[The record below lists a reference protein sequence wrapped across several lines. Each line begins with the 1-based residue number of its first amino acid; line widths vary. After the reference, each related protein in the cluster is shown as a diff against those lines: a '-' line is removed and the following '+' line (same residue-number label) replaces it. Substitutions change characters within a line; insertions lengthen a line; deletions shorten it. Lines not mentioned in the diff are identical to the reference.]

1 MSDFRVVEY
10 EKDFNIKVNK
20 KKYKAE
26 FKNKYKQ
33 AKNHY
38 RYVSKSAE
46 RDYFGEVVYNCKC
59 AYCGVDKTIQ
69 GASNYEIDHFL
80 NKANHK
86 FVKNI
91 NEVDN
96 LIYAC
101 SECNQN
107 KRAFIIP
114 VDYDKILNPDYE
126 IYGRVFERDSNGRI
140 IISGKYKNDK
150 IVIAFYDKLKFGDER
165 RRIDF
170 ALMKLGKFL
179 TKKREENEGGSL
191 SADYMNVLLQYNN
204 MRDERNSKTWFST

>member
-1 MSDFRVVEY
+1 MRILN
-10 EKDFNIKVNK
+10 KDFNIKINK
-20 KKYKAE
+20 EKYKAE
-26 FKNKYKQ
+26 FKSKHKQ

-38 RYVSKSAE
+38 KYVSKSAE
-46 RDYFGEVVYNCKC
+46 RDYYGKIVYNCKC

-80 NKANHK
+80 NQANHK
-86 FVKNI
+86 FIKDI

-101 SECNQN
+101 KECNQN

-114 VDYDKILNPDYE
+114 VDYDEILNPDYE
-126 IYGRVFERDSNGRI
+126 IYGRVFERDFNDRI
-140 IISGKYKNDK
+140 IISERYENDK

-179 TKKREENEGGSL
+179 TKKREEINGASS
-191 SADYMNVLLQYNN
+191 SADYIQALLIYNN
-204 MRDERNSKTWFST
+204 MRNMRC